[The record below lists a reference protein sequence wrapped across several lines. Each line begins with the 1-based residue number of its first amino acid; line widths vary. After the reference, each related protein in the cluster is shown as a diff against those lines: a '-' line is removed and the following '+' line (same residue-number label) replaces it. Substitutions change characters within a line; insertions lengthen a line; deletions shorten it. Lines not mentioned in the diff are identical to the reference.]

1 MAASY
6 PRVVALN
13 PPISSSGPAPVAK
26 RARDFAASVF
36 AEFTALAD
44 RHAAVN
50 LGQGFPNFP
59 APDFVKEAAQRA
71 IAAEHNQYTRY
82 GGHLGLVEALAGQ
95 AEVDLGRRVDPLA
108 EIQITAGATASLF
121 GICQALV
128 DPGDEVILFEPFYD
142 SYPAD
147 VSLAGGVVRFVPLY
161 PQPAGRWRFDP
172 DELRAQFNERT
183 KLLFLNTPHNP
194 TGKVFDAAE
203 LAQIAVLCQE
213 HDVIVVADEV
223 YERMTYDGV
232 AMSRMAAL
240 PGMWERTL
248 SIGSAGKT
256 FSVTGWKV
264 GWTIGPGPLIS
275 ALRNVYQWMTFCVAT
290 PLQVALAEAVRLAP
304 AVGYYESLAAM
315 YQAKRDRLAAILDAA
330 GLSPLLP
337 EGSYFIVADVSAFG
351 FATDDAFCR
360 WLTAEIGVAAI
371 PPGAFYSPAHK
382 HLAHSLARFCFCKT
396 DETLDAAA
404 QRLSQLAARSERN
417 AP

>member
-1 MAASY
+1 M
-6 PRVVALN
+6 
-13 PPISSSGPAPVAK
+13 
-26 RARDFAASVF
+26 RARDFAPSVF

-59 APDFVKEAAQRA
+59 APGFVKEAAQRA
-71 IAAEHNQYTRY
+71 IANEQNQYTRY
-82 GGHLGLVEALAGQ
+82 GGHLGLVEALALQ
-95 AEVDLGRRVDPLA
+95 AEVDLGRVVDPLA

-121 GICQALV
+121 SICQALL

-147 VSLAGGVVRFVPLY
+147 VALAGGVVRFVPLY
-161 PQPAGRWRFDP
+161 PHSDGRWRFDP
-172 DELRAQFNERT
+172 GELRAQFNRRT
-183 KLLFLNTPHNP
+183 KLIFLNTPHNP

-203 LAQIAVLCQE
+203 LSLIAALCQAF
-213 HDVIVVADEV
+213 DVIVVADEV
-223 YERMTYDGV
+223 YERMTYGDV
-232 AMSRMAAL
+232 AMTRIAAL

-264 GWTIGPGPLIS
+264 GWTVGPAHLIS
-275 ALRNVYQWMTFCVAT
+275 ALRNVYQWVTFCVAT
-290 PLQVALAEAVRLAP
+290 PLQAALAEAVRMAP
-304 AVGYYESLAAM
+304 AARYYQEMAAI
-315 YQAKRDRLAAILDAA
+315 YQAKRDRLAGILAAA
-330 GLSPLLP
+330 GLSPLPP
-337 EGSYFIVADVSAFG
+337 EGSYFIVADVSGLG
-351 FATDDAFCR
+351 FPDDYAFCR

-382 HLAHSLARFCFCKT
+382 HLARNLARFCFCKT

-404 QRLSQLAARSERN
+404 QRLAQLATPSARKRS
-417 AP
+417 